1 MELSRLAASPDRAEQ
16 HSAYGVLETEA
27 AAAPPEEQIPA
38 CWGRRMR
45 AIGCPMLRADA
56 PRRCADIGC
65 SAPQSFNYSTEE
77 LRIAATLRAAELQVS
92 RKIEATELELRIF
105 NLAVLADGLV
115 TGRRKGRQL
124 GLIKLLAE
132 AGKSSGAVYTLD
144 WAPRRGRGI
153 GPEATPARYSQA
165 IKDLETFPSFFA
177 GFASWD
183 SGRHEIGMD
192 H

>member
-27 AAAPPEEQIPA
+27 AAAPPKEQIPD
-38 CWGRRMR
+38 CWGRPN
-45 AIGCPMLRADA
+45 ASYWLLRADV
-56 PRRCADIGC
+56 D
-65 SAPQSFNYSTEE
+65 SQSFNYSTEE
-77 LRIAATLRAAELQVS
+77 LRIAATLCAAELQVS

-105 NLAVLADGLV
+105 NLAVLANGLV

-132 AGKSSGAVYTLD
+132 AGKSSGAAYTLD